1 MEFFKKVPKFD
12 FMGRSRLFIPLSAIA
27 VALSLIGI
35 FTVGPKWGIDF
46 QGGTEVQISF
56 KQKATSSDV
65 RQALS
70 KIGFGTAE
78 VVTFGS
84 GASEY
89 LIRLEAVS
97 PITPELAR
105 SAEASLRKALSAYSI
120 SKFDLSPGGDK
131 LSIRVAKEFPVA
143 ELEKA
148 IGAAGLTVASTP
160 DAEASGQKIK
170 IGDAEADEDAASTK
184 RCEGVTCTW
193 PYENVRVYETSL
205 KGVSER
211 VMDGLRAEP
220 FGKDAVKLRSEWV
233 GPKAGGQLRTA
244 AVASL
249 AYAMLFIMLYVAI
262 RFDFRFGPGG
272 VIALI
277 HDVIITLGVFTLL
290 RLEVTLTI
298 VAALLTIAGYSINDT
313 IVVFDRI
320 RENMAKTRE
329 RSLLAVINTAINETL
344 SRTIITSF
352 VTLLTVVAMMLV
364 GWKTSI
370 RDFMFALFIGI
381 VVGTYSSIFIASPI
395 VALLDRRFGKKKA

>member
-1 MEFFKKVPKFD
+1 MEFFKKIPKFD
-12 FMGRSRLFIPLSAIA
+12 FMGRARLFVPLSTIA

-46 QGGTEVQISF
+46 AGGTEVQVSF
-56 KQKATSSDV
+56 KQKASSAEV
-65 RQALS
+65 RQALARM
-70 KIGFGTAE
+70 GFGGAE
-78 VVTFGS
+78 VVTFGT
-84 GASEY
+84 GAAEY

-97 PITPELAR
+97 PITPEAAK
-105 SAEASLRKALSAYSI
+105 SAEVSLRKAFAVYGL
-120 SKFDLSPGGDK
+120 SKFELSPGGDK
-131 LSIRVAKEFPVA
+131 LSLRVAKEIPIA
-143 ELEKA
+143 ELEKT
-148 IGAAGLTVASTP
+148 IGSAGLTVASTP
-160 DAEASGQKIK
+160 ETAEAVVQPKA
-170 IGDAEADEDAASTK
+170 GDGEEETQEESAK
-184 RCEGVTCTW
+184 RCESVTCTW
-193 PYENVRVYETSL
+193 PYENLRIYEVNL
-205 KGVSER
+205 KGVAER

-220 FGKDAVKLRSEWV
+220 FGKGAVKLRSEWV

-249 AYAMLFIMLYVAI
+249 AYAMLFIMLYVAV

-290 RLEVTLTI
+290 RLEVTLTT

-329 RSLLAVINTAINETL
+329 RSLQAVINTAINETL

-352 VTLLTVVAMMLV
+352 VTLLTVIAMMFV

-381 VVGTYSSIFIASPI
+381 MVGTYSSIFIASPV
-395 VALLDRRFGKKKA
+395 VALLDRRFGKKRA